1 MEPLA
6 DAVRCAPKWLK
17 SSIAKFREE
26 GISLLYGLSVNA
38 ENAYSFR
45 SSSAHHCFPW
55 RSPYST
61 SRPLSG
67 GALVP
72 GVVWTVSGSTL
83 LAWITLLHAS
93 RKSRISCSLG
103 FSTFGS
109 TSQLAYLAHSCSRRL
124 RPRDRRLGWSG

>member
-45 SSSAHHCFPW
+45 SSSAHHSFPW
-55 RSPYST
+55 RSPYTT
-61 SRPLSG
+61 SRPVSG
-67 GALVP
+67 GAVP
-72 GVVWTVSGSTL
+72 GVVWTVSGSAL
-83 LAWITLLHAS
+83 LAWITC
-93 RKSRISCSLG
+93 R
-103 FSTFGS
+103 
-109 TSQLAYLAHSCSRRL
+109 SRR
-124 RPRDRRLGWSG
+124 RI